1 MSLDK
6 TPTENQQLF
15 SPTPSTS
22 AELNEWLD
30 SAINAKTGQMRFDP
44 PSEKDYEPNSPINI
58 SRFGFKNP
66 GDLKIFLLS
75 PAGES
80 KVGEIGAKL
89 SEDRAHEE
97 QQRLDYQEEARMHS
111 LIKIH
116 LLLWLMEK
124 EAHADSLLREHID
137 EFNQKA
143 IEHSKPAP
151 QNTQAAPKSSNKGL
165 QEALANYEA
174 AIKKYQQENYKL
186 EQHEEALNQRLESL
200 EQQQTAMTTKHDAY
214 KDSLAAFA
222 QESDEYESLKPKDLD
237 ALITDMEHHLDAQTE
252 QISNLLE
259 TGDPADEEEA
269 RLLLNQQNALNLQIA
284 SLKDLRSTQQ
294 EEGAKKF
301 FNAEGIQVPSQ
312 KDASFITNHDQKI
325 VEKDGT
331 YYLLKAGQDF
341 DKLSDADKQE
351 AHDGFKSAQHELMTV
366 KKAVEHTHES
376 EKVFFTT
383 QINEVHAQK
392 EQNTTERRTLEN
404 QIKLM
409 QSVGATLTQPNAG
422 LEKDAQSMPT
432 PTMSGKVVAVP
443 APPKSAITFAHSIVP
458 VFGKL
463 FSPSMSKDKLSK
475 QIDEHA
481 KDHKLSPQDVKEI
494 KEFMKKAMA
503 LLGLGKILSIAP
515 LPQTTMESL
524 LKNMARFG
532 ADPYKPGLTP
542 IQSPTAPSPMQTP
555 MDSPTIKSAP
565 KPAPEPEPEPEPRFN
580 PSPFAKRP
588 YPR

>member
-1 MSLDK
+1 MSLKK

-30 SAINAKTGQMRFDP
+30 SAINAKAGHMRFDP
-44 PSEKDYEPNSPINI
+44 PSAVDFDQNSPINI

-66 GDLKIFLLS
+66 GDLKVFLLS
-75 PAGES
+75 PAGEA

-89 SEDRAHEE
+89 SEDRAIDE
-97 QQRLDYQEEARMHS
+97 QRRLDYQEETKRHS

-124 EAHADSLLREHID
+124 EAHADSVLRDHID
-137 EFNQKA
+137 EFNHKA
-143 IEHSKPAP
+143 IEQSKPAP
-151 QNTQAAPKSSNKGL
+151 QNTQKTQKPKASNKNL
-165 QEALANYEA
+165 EAAMANYDA
-174 AIKKYQQENYKL
+174 TIRQYQQENHKL
-186 EQHEEALNQRLESL
+186 GQHEEKLDERLESL
-200 EQQQTAMTTKHDAY
+200 EQQQAAMATKHDVYGA
-214 KDSLAAFA
+214 SLAAFA
-222 QESDEYESLKPKDLD
+222 QESDEYESLKPEDLD
-237 ALITDMEHHLDAQTE
+237 TLIDDMEHHLDAQTE
-252 QISNLLE
+252 QIINLLE

-269 RLLLNQQNALNLQIA
+269 RLLLNKQNALNLQIA

-301 FNAEGIQVPSQ
+301 FNAEGNPVSSQ

-325 VEKDGT
+325 GKKGDE
-331 YYLLKAGQDF
+331 YYLLKAGQDI
-341 DKLSDADKQE
+341 DKLSDAEKEDAKE
-351 AHDGFKSAQHELMTV
+351 GFKSAQHELMTV

-376 EKVFFTT
+376 EKDFFST
-383 QINEVHAQK
+383 QINEVNAQK
-392 EQNTTERRTLEN
+392 EQNGTERRTLEN

-409 QSVGATLTQPNAG
+409 QSVRATLSQPNAG

-432 PTMSGKVVAVP
+432 PTMSGKMVAVP

-463 FSPSMSKDKLSK
+463 FSPSISKDKLSK

-481 KDHKLSPQDVKEI
+481 KDHKLSPKDAKEI

-542 IQSPTAPSPMQTP
+542 IQSPMSHSPMQTP
-555 MDSPTIKSAP
+555 MDSTTPKSTP
-565 KPAPEPEPEPEPRFN
+565 KPAPEPEPGPRFN
-580 PSPFAKRP
+580 PSPFATKP
-588 YPR
+588 Y